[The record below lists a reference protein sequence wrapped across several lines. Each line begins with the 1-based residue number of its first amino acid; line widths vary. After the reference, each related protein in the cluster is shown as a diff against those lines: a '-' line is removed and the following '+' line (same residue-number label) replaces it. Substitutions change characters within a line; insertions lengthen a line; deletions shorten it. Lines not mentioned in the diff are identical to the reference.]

1 MKVKH
6 SMNAYLLLFSL
17 TLPFLWGM
25 GKGDVVFQ
33 SQELQ
38 KLNLT
43 ALDEVAYILDD
54 KGDSIQITSVIDEKG
69 LLYWHRKLETEV
81 CLTGECKVVNV
92 GIYWYGTGEFMGLE
106 VYGEQ
111 LTKTDHSVFSREDYD
126 QLIAILQDDWSALRE
141 YEFEELLDAKPTA
154 LDGVTG
160 ATRKEIADE
169 AVKGAVYTTYT
180 LWHLIHEGEKEQLRS
195 LMAGRLNQG
204 DGSLLD
210 ALSMDSN
217 RRYRYFLLELYGAGK
232 LKESETMKRLI
243 LGGVTNKDDRYLSE
257 QAFKALMK
265 VNFNDPAFQLDLA
278 RVYPDIQPKDKVR
291 VLNALG
297 TGIDLTAGL
306 YNSLILDLPT
316 NNEWF
321 AAKIIETVKNYPK
334 QAESVLNMAGKLA
347 ESENS
352 DVKRIALDFKHVH
365 RRGLQE

>member
-1 MKVKH
+1 
-6 SMNAYLLLFSL
+6 
-17 TLPFLWGM
+17 
-25 GKGDVVFQ
+25 
-33 SQELQ
+33 
-38 KLNLT
+38 
-43 ALDEVAYILDD
+43 
-54 KGDSIQITSVIDEKG
+54 

-141 YEFEELLDAKPTA
+141 YKFEELLDAKPTA

-210 ALSMDSN
+210 ALSM
-217 RRYRYFLLELYGAGK
+217 
-232 LKESETMKRLI
+232 
-243 LGGVTNKDDRYLSE
+243 
-257 QAFKALMK
+257 
-265 VNFNDPAFQLDLA
+265 
-278 RVYPDIQPKDKVR
+278 
-291 VLNALG
+291 
-297 TGIDLTAGL
+297 
-306 YNSLILDLPT
+306 
-316 NNEWF
+316 
-321 AAKIIETVKNYPK
+321 
-334 QAESVLNMAGKLA
+334 
-347 ESENS
+347 
-352 DVKRIALDFKHVH
+352 
-365 RRGLQE
+365 